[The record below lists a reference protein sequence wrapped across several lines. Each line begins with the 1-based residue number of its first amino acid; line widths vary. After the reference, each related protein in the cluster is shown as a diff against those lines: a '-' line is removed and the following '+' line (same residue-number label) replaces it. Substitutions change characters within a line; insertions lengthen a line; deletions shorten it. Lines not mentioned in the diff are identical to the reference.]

1 MAPRRWREKLAGQ
14 RLEVGPA
21 MRVCWQAGE
30 ESARVWSTHVSR
42 LRWWF
47 QAAEAGGGAFHRWRV
62 LLCVKSA
69 VRAGFKR
76 LLEAGGATV
85 VRDT

>member
-1 MAPRRWREKLAGQ
+1 VHVVDGLTGLPQPVLTHE
-14 RLEVGPA
+14 PPTP
-21 MRVCWQAGE
+21 WQTGDASE
-30 ESARVWSTHVSR
+30 
-42 LRWWF
+42 
-47 QAAEAGGGAFHRWRV
+47 GAFHPWRV
-62 LLCVKSA
+62 LLCVKPA